1 MYVHNITQHHHMQRA
16 VCLHIESCSGLPKT
30 LLLRMYILISST
42 HVCMYS
48 CIHVFMYSCMYVC
61 MYVHVCTRMYVCMYV
76 CWISLSNRHV

>member
-48 CIHVFMYSCMYVC
+48 CIHVCMYVC
-61 MYVHVCTRMYVCMYV
+61 MYTYVHVCMYV
-76 CWISLSNRHV
+76 CMFVGYP